1 MKKNSIQPD
10 RITVHTC
17 RWLMNGC
24 ISGGYDGP
32 DPGTTHDLSPLLSG
46 ETANR
51 ELYLKST
58 ASWFRREQIINPVL
72 EKLEAEGCRIWA
84 FKGFDLARS
93 VYPFPGG
100 RQMCDA
106 DFMVEESHLRHVIS
120 AFRTEGWEIRTPG
133 DGVFNSGIVSE
144 LKMHRMDSSAEIHTH
159 VFYFPATFPGRLP
172 SDLYSEGRLLEPGLM
187 GFAWHNTLLMC
198 LLHMLTHIDLRPAWW
213 VDVCLLCAK
222 VTETGSWKV
231 FTENA
236 WGTCL
241 GKPLASLLSTAA
253 VNLDAPVP
261 QEVTSVLESDDRG
274 REGIIE
280 KLNARSKVPTL
291 LNLIHLTGWKRIS
304 WLFSILWLALTG
316 QHPLRRG

>member
-1 MKKNSIQPD
+1 
-10 RITVHTC
+10 
-17 RWLMNGC
+17 MNGC